1 MQIWLAF
8 GIGLFLGTVLGIFVM
23 GLLAMAR
30 DQGGG

>member
-8 GIGLFLGTVLGIFVM
+8 GIGLFLGTVLGIFAM

-30 DQGGG
+30 EQGE